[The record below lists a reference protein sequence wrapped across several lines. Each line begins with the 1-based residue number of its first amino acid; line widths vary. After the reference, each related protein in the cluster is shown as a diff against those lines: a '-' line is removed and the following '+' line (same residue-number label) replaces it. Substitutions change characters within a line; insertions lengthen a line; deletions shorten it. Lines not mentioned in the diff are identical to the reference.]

1 MNDLNKLI
9 AKSRAI
15 SWQKFGKK
23 ITFYHPGMFRYD
35 GKWGKYPAISITGK
49 HCELQ
54 CDHCKSKILESMIF
68 ATTPEELIEKCIRLE
83 ELGNT
88 GCLISGGSQRDGTIP
103 WYNFISAIKTV
114 KETTNLFISIH
125 SGIIDF
131 QMAKKLKNAGVDQAL
146 IDVIGDEETFKKIY
160 HVNFGIAKIEESL
173 DALRSVNIPIIPH
186 IVVGLD
192 YGRIKGEYNAI
203 DLIKRYGPEVLVI
216 VSLMSLS
223 GTPMKDT
230 LPPSPQEIAKIIATA
245 RIEMTDVPISL
256 GCARE
261 RANSKIDVLAVECGV
276 NRIAIPSD
284 EAIKKA
290 QEYGLDII
298 WKKTCCSVP
307 IKTEEVR
314 NE

>member
-1 MNDLNKLI
+1 MNDFDKLI
-9 AKSRAI
+9 TKSREI
-15 SWQKFGKK
+15 SWRRFGKK
-23 ITFYHPGMFRYD
+23 ITFFHPGMFKYN
-35 GKWGKYPAISITGK
+35 GKWGNYSAISITGK

-54 CDHCKSKILESMIF
+54 CDHCNSKILESMIF

-88 GCLISGGSQRDGTIP
+88 GCLISGGSQKDGTIP

-125 SGIIDF
+125 SGIIDY
-131 QMAKKLKNAGVDQAL
+131 QMAKKMKDAGVDQAL

-160 HVNFGIAKIEESL
+160 HVNFGITKIEESL
-173 DALRSVNIPIIPH
+173 DALRNTGLSIIPH

-192 YGRIKGEYNAI
+192 YGKIKGEYHAI
-203 DLIKRYGPEVLVI
+203 DLIKRYSPEVLVI
-216 VSLMSLS
+216 VSLMPLS
-223 GTPMKDT
+223 GTPMRDI
-230 LPPSPQEIAKIIATA
+230 LPPNPEEVAKIIATA

-261 RANSKIDVLAVECGV
+261 RANSLIDVLAVECGV
-276 NRIAIPSD
+276 NRIAIPSE

-307 IKTEEVR
+307 INLKEV
-314 NE
+314 

>member
-1 MNDLNKLI
+1 MNDLDKLI
-9 AKSRAI
+9 TKSREI
-15 SWQKFGKK
+15 SWRRFGKK
-23 ITFYHPGMFRYD
+23 ITFYHPGMFKYN
-35 GKWGKYPAISITGK
+35 GKWGSYPAISITGK

-54 CDHCKSKILESMIF
+54 CDHCNSKILESMIF

-83 ELGNT
+83 KLGNA
-88 GCLISGGSQRDGTIP
+88 GCLISGGSQKDGTIP

-125 SGIIDF
+125 SGIIDY
-131 QMAKKLKNAGVDQAL
+131 QMAKKMKDAGVDQAL

-160 HVNFGIAKIEESL
+160 HVNFGINKIEESL
-173 DALRSVNIPIIPH
+173 EALKNAGLSIIPH

-192 YGRIKGEYNAI
+192 YGKIKGEYHAI
-203 DLIKRYGPEVLVI
+203 DLIKRYNPEVLVI
-216 VSLMSLS
+216 VSLKPLS
-223 GTPMKDT
+223 GTPMRDI
-230 LPPSPQEIAKIIATA
+230 LPPNPKEIAKIIATA

-261 RANSKIDVLAVECGV
+261 RANSLIDVLAVECGV
-276 NRIAIPSD
+276 NRIAIPSE

-290 QEYGLDII
+290 QEYDLDII

-307 IKTEEVR
+307 INLKEV
-314 NE
+314 

>member
-9 AKSRAI
+9 TRSREI

-23 ITFYHPGMFRYD
+23 IAFYHPGMFKYN

-83 ELGNT
+83 ELGNV
-88 GCLISGGSQRDGTIP
+88 GCLISGGSQKDGAIP
-103 WYNFISAIKTV
+103 WQNFISAIKTV

-125 SGIIDF
+125 SGIIDY
-131 QMAKKLKNAGVDQAL
+131 QTAKKMKDAGVDQAL
-146 IDVIGDEETFKKIY
+146 IDVVGDEETSKKVY
-160 HVNFGIAKIEESL
+160 HLNSGITKIEGSL
-173 DALRSVNIPIIPH
+173 DALRNADLSIIPH

-192 YGRIKGEYNAI
+192 YGRIKGEYHAL
-203 DLIKRYGPEVLVI
+203 DLIERYDPEVLVI
-216 VSLMSLS
+216 VSFMPLS
-223 GTPMKDT
+223 GTPMENI
-230 LPPSPQEIAKIIATA
+230 LPPSPEEIAKIIATA
-245 RIEMTDVPISL
+245 RIKMTDVPISL

-261 RANSKIDVLAVECGV
+261 RADNEIDVLAVECGV
-276 NRIAIPSD
+276 NRIAIPSE

-298 WKKTCCSVP
+298 WRKTCCSVP
-307 IKTEEVR
+307 INAKEVQ
-314 NE
+314 ND